1 MHYKILVDL
10 NYTWEIIQGSFIKKF
25 FDDFGTTTCFSV
37 SGMVTKFTFIGI
49 ILKDTIALHG
59 KNNLQPQTDNH
70 KLEDTTAFMRKNNF
84 IVCTP
89 SLSTGWGVEPPT
101 KFSKWGE
108 GLMGWLF

>member
-1 MHYKILVDL
+1 MF
-10 NYTWEIIQGSFIKKF
+10 QGSFTKKF

-70 KLEDTTAFMRKNNF
+70 KLEDTTAFTRKNNF

-89 SLSTGWGVEPPT
+89 PFLLGGELNLLPNFQNWWGGVE
-101 KFSKWGE
+101 GVALLG
-108 GLMGWLF
+108 GLQFLDKK

>member
-1 MHYKILVDL
+1 MF
-10 NYTWEIIQGSFIKKF
+10 QGSFTKKF

-59 KNNLQPQTDNH
+59 KNNLQPQTNNH
-70 KLEDTTAFMRKNNF
+70 KLEDTTAFMRKNSF

-89 SLSTGWGVEPPT
+89 LPFYWVGS
-101 KFSKWGE
+101 
-108 GLMGWLF
+108 